1 VHKNISSKSENPY
14 IFPGEFHQKIPG
26 SQWCPSR
33 NPVDLGGGAV
43 VPVPKPDEGSEPPAS
58 LPKFVNLEWWQS
70 LGCENLKALLVD
82 LVDDEFSMMLFV
94 WGNPM
99 IYSDLMGFNGIYS
112 DLMGY

>member
-1 VHKNISSKSENPY
+1 V
-14 IFPGEFHQKIPG
+14 
-26 SQWCPSR
+26 
-33 NPVDLGGGAV
+33 VAV
-43 VPVPKPDEGSEPPAS
+43 SWQRFKP
-58 LPKFVNLEWWQS
+58 
-70 LGCENLKALLVD
+70 KALLVD